1 MSDYAIFGEDDNTSF
16 AFLTLIVPNLMSL
29 AYVYASDK
37 HYLNSFWSK
46 TYLVYVML
54 HNIFMYFPMIERMI
68 AFFLIGQILVFTY
81 PLKLRLT
88 IKKRIIYKSALFIFI
103 AYFLARSVKTSINYD
118 RTSLDKM
125 HPYYF
130 FFEKYPKNY

>member
-1 MSDYAIFGEDDNTSF
+1 M
-16 AFLTLIVPNLMSL
+16 
-29 AYVYASDK
+29 
-37 HYLNSFWSK
+37 
-46 TYLVYVML
+46 
-54 HNIFMYFPMIERMI
+54 
-68 AFFLIGQILVFTY
+68 VFTY

-130 FFEKYPKNY
+130 FFEKYPKITRMKVLYILHATNMGGATISFLNMVKGLVDLGVDPLIVVPQNVLILFS